1 MTSSSD
7 TFDKFRNTLDPYI
20 KSREHVNYIRRILA
34 LHLGSA
40 SQDGPIKQPISL
52 VESSQD
58 VSLGPELKGAQR
70 ELIEAIKAN
79 VAARQKYD
87 DAAHVN
93 ATKQASSQASSE
105 RSFDIAEEQIGLLKL
120 KNKQSRLLAI
130 QKHLDLLLEKP
141 AASPDFLDPE
151 EMFHDAV
158 SLPSVPK
165 EVVNSLVAQQST
177 TKPDLKG
184 QVAQLEKTVLRTK
197 LLLRREEQLI
207 QETRSKARSIPDVIS
222 NGTRLEALNATRNE
236 LINWIETELG
246 KAGDEEGED
255 GVEGDAQRLD
265 RSSVDKATLDSQLR
279 SIKEKYAKYLEARR
293 LLLATMAERPD
304 SSRPPVLKPF
314 DGGNHVENEE
324 PSPSSYLL
332 IPYIES
338 LLSVSRKQ
346 KAMITQKSH
355 TNSVLGKQTKTD
367 SQTLRSIA
375 EESQLLPAF
384 PMQEPGSSRRRS
396 VLGEVLTG
404 PSPETAGLKGKA
416 QPWVFAA
423 DSAKIATLEK
433 VAEKVEGGQVA
444 LESSMRALQE
454 INHLLG
460 HDQVDEVE
468 EKHEELAEDDFWL
481 DNGPKHPTSA
491 RKHTEKRKDT
501 SKKPKDAWSKIH
513 GDLGLIGQEE

>member
-1 MTSSSD
+1 MPSPSD
-7 TFDKFRNTLDPYI
+7 TFDTFRNTLDPFI
-20 KSREHVNYIRRILA
+20 KSREHVNYIRRILT
-34 LHLGSA
+34 LHLGSEG
-40 SQDGPIKQPISL
+40 GPIKQPVSL
-52 VESSQD
+52 VDNSQD
-58 VSLGPELKGAQR
+58 VTLGPELKGVQR
-70 ELIEAIKAN
+70 ELVEAIRAN
-79 VAARQKYD
+79 VTARQKYD
-87 DAAHVN
+87 DVSHINTSKLTPSRTVP
-93 ATKQASSQASSE
+93 E

-120 KNKQSRLLAI
+120 KNKQTRLSAV
-130 QKHLDLLLEKP
+130 QEHLDLLMEKP

-151 EMFHDAV
+151 DMFHGAV

-177 TKPDLKG
+177 AKPDLKG

-197 LLLRREEQLI
+197 LLLRREEQLL
-207 QETRSKARSIPDVIS
+207 QETRTRARSIPDVIS
-222 NGTRLEALNATRNE
+222 NGTRFEALNATRNE

-246 KAGDEEGED
+246 KASGDEEGED
-255 GVEGDAQRLD
+255 GEGDGQRLD
-265 RSSVDKATLDSQLR
+265 RSSGDKATLDSQLK

-304 SSRPPVLKPF
+304 SSQRPVLKPF
-314 DGGNHVENEE
+314 GNDSHVENDY
-324 PSPSSYLL
+324 PTPNAYLL

-355 TNSVLGKQTKTD
+355 MNSVLSKQTKAD
-367 SQTLRSIA
+367 SQTLLSIA
-375 EESQLLPAF
+375 EESHLLPAY
-384 PMQEPGSSRRRS
+384 PMQGSGSSRRRS

-404 PSPETAGLKGKA
+404 PSPDSAGLKGKA

-423 DSAKIATLEK
+423 DAAKIATLEK

-460 HDQVDEVE
+460 QDQVDEVE
-468 EKHEELAEDDFWL
+468 EKHEEQAEDDFWL
-481 DNGPKHPTSA
+481 DTGSKHPTSV

-513 GDLGLIGQEE
+513 GDLGLIGQED